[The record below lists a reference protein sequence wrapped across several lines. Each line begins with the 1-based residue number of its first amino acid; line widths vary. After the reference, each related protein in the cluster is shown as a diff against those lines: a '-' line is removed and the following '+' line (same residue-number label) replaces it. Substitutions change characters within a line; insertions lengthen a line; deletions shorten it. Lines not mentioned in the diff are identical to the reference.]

1 VKPEHVEVSMR
12 SGDIEVMFTEVF
24 IDGHRHTYWLPFW
37 RACWHS
43 VRLIFANVKIVDRTQ

>member
-1 VKPEHVEVSMR
+1 MEPEHVEVSMR
-12 SGDIEVMFTEVF
+12 SGDVEVMFTEVF
-24 IDGHRHTYWLPFW
+24 ADGVSRTYWLPFW